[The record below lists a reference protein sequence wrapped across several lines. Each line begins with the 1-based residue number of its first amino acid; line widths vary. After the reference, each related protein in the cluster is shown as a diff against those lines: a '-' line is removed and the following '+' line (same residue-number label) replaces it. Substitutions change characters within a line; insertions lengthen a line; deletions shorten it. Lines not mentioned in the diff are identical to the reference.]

1 LILHIGIF
9 ILKEKGV
16 TNMEKVKK
24 LLEKEREQLLATIEV
39 LPFKPSDEIFDYL
52 YELNEALYLLSS
64 KS

>member
-1 LILHIGIF
+1 
-9 ILKEKGV
+9 
-16 TNMEKVKK
+16 MEKVKK
-24 LLEKEREQLLATIEV
+24 LLEQEREQLLATIEV